1 MKIKTRRQ
9 IIFESV
15 TKMASFKDNMIRELE
30 MIKQDVI
37 HSNTD
42 YHELIDNLIEKLKA
56 N

>member
-1 MKIKTRRQ
+1 MKIITRRQ
-9 IIFESV
+9 TIFES
-15 TKMASFKDNMIRELE
+15 FKDDMIRELE

-37 HSNTD
+37 HANTD